1 MKQDLKIGFDAKR
14 LFHNRTGL
22 GNYSRD
28 VVRGI
33 QKSFPKV
40 HITLFSP
47 SVSQHNFVVDILENK
62 STSIVSA
69 KVSKWFFGI
78 WRTFLLPKIIKEN
91 RIDVYHGLSH
101 EIPRFRRISEVKYVV
116 TVHDLIFLRYPE
128 NYPFLDRVF
137 YQWKLKHACSK
148 ADKIVAISEQTK
160 KDLIH
165 FYTVP
170 ATKIEVVYQSCAEQ
184 FKSDKSNE
192 NWSDVRSK
200 YSLPL
205 EFILNVGTIEKRKN
219 LVLLLQAN
227 HQAKK
232 QLPIVVIGKKKKY
245 FQEVEQWI
253 SKNSPRFKI
262 LFLEGVNLDEL
273 VSIYQQASLFVYPS
287 VFEGFGIPIVEA
299 LYSKVPVIAAKG
311 SCLEEA
317 GGPHSVYVDPTNS
330 AALAIQIDELL
341 LDETKRQTMIE
352 EGVRYASNFTNETQA
367 KALMNIYQEL
377 KA

>member
-1 MKQDLKIGFDAKR
+1 MIA
-14 LFHNRTGL
+14 N
-22 GNYSRD
+22 
-28 VVRGI
+28 
-33 QKSFPKV
+33 
-40 HITLFSP
+40 
-47 SVSQHNFVVDILENK
+47 
-62 STSIVSA
+62 A
-69 KVSKWFFGI
+69 
-78 WRTFLLPKIIKEN
+78 
-91 RIDVYHGLSH
+91 
-101 EIPRFRRISEVKYVV
+101 
-116 TVHDLIFLRYPE
+116 
-128 NYPFLDRVF
+128 
-137 YQWKLKHACSK
+137 
-148 ADKIVAISEQTK
+148 
-160 KDLIH
+160 
-165 FYTVP
+165 VP